1 MSTLERL
8 RIETA
13 EIGTLFL
20 VMNGGML
27 AASLVLGLVTDRFE
41 MKLPLAVGS
50 TAGGLHAAH
59 DRRRDFLRISA
70 ARTGVAGNR
79 RSRAKRR
86 DHTLVADLHGDARQK
101 SAALNRLGVFFGFG
115 ALFLPLV
122 MGALLAWSSV
132 ETILDATTALCGAAG
147 IFTVM
152 LRFPAPK
159 QRYALPVAEIPRF
172 LRSPLVLAFA
182 LLLFLESGAEFTL
195 GGFISMYLTRDM
207 AIASVSSVS

>member
-1 MSTLERL
+1 VASTLL
-8 RIETA
+8 MIAGATSFA
-13 EIGTLFL
+13 SLLPALVLLGIGGAAL
-20 VMNGGML
+20 NGG
-27 AASLVLGLVTDRFE
+27 T
-41 MKLPLAVGS
+41 
-50 TAGGLHAAH
+50 
-59 DRRRDFLRISA
+59 
-70 ARTGVAGNR
+70 N
-79 RSRAKRR
+79 
-86 DHTLVADLHGDARQK
+86 TLVADLHGDARQK
-101 SAALNRLGVFFGFG
+101 RAALNRLGVFFGFG

-182 LLLFLESGAEFTL
+182 LLLLAAAFAG
-195 GGFISMYLTRDM
+195 
-207 AIASVSSVS
+207 IAALSRVAARADGEKGEARPA